1 MSATTAHTRHTR
13 GTCDTCDTDRHAV
26 ADAANTCG
34 AFERTTTPAIPLGY
48 PHHSYRYYLGR
59 AYVMCD
65 RERVCIDPVSPELA
79 HLIACERLGVADV
92 TFLGFNSLGHLV
104 YARVG
109 Y

>member
-1 MSATTAHTRHTR
+1 MSTTA
-13 GTCDTCDTDRHAV
+13 
-26 ADAANTCG
+26 
-34 AFERTTTPAIPLGY
+34 TPAIPLGY
-48 PHHSYRYYLGR
+48 SHHSYRYYLGR
-59 AYVMCD
+59 AYAMYD
-65 RERVCIDPVSPELA
+65 RERVCIDPVSPALA